1 MVRRFIVILIL
12 TLLLTSCGGA
22 PAPTQA
28 PVPTEPATETEMPTQ
43 PIIAGTN
50 TLVNTPTPAS
60 TSTAVPT
67 ETPAP
72 TRTPAFT
79 PTDTP
84 LPTLALP
91 TEVVNP
97 PARQVWDGDPT
108 YPGDSTPGFS
118 FRVTYVP
125 AIWALTTDQFG
136 FPALGH
142 RTISNCVISVTS
154 GRGLPPSMSVEHEM
168 LQTENI
174 TFDVGT
180 AYENGVKQFVT
191 FTGGDGT
198 IITAF
203 QVSFQDESD
212 ACVKD
217 AVDVISTLTS
227 VPASRATPAPSGVN
241 P

>member
-1 MVRRFIVILIL
+1 MVRRSIVILIL
-12 TLLLTSCGGA
+12 SLLITSCGGA

-28 PVPTEPATETEMPTQ
+28 PAPIESPADVQNPTQ
-43 PIIAGTN
+43 TVIASTN
-50 TLVNTPTPAS
+50 TAVDTPTPAS
-60 TSTAVPT
+60 TSTPVST
-67 ETPAP
+67 ETPAA
-72 TRTPAFT
+72 TRTPAVT

-84 LPTLALP
+84 LPTLVLP
-91 TEVVNP
+91 TEAVNP
-97 PARQVWDGDPT
+97 PSRQVWDGTPT
-108 YPGDSTPGFS
+108 YPGDSQPGYS
-118 FRVTYVP
+118 FRVTYDP

-142 RTISNCVISVTS
+142 RTIPNCVISVTS
-154 GRGLPPSMSVEHEM
+154 GRGLPPNMAVEHEM

-180 AYENGVKQFVT
+180 AFENGVKKFVT
-191 FTGGDGT
+191 FTGGDGN

-203 QVSFQDESD
+203 EVSFQEESD

-227 VPASRATPAPSGVN
+227 VPVSRATPAP
-241 P
+241 

>member
-1 MVRRFIVILIL
+1 MFRRVIVILIL
-12 TLLLTSCGGA
+12 SLLMTSCAGAA

-28 PVPTEPATETEMPTQ
+28 PVPTEPPIETEIPTQ
-43 PIIAGTN
+43 PVIADTGTP
-50 TLVNTPTPAS
+50 VNTPTLAS
-60 TSTAVPT
+60 TSTPVPT
-67 ETPAP
+67 DTPAP
-72 TRTPAFT
+72 TRTPILT
-79 PTDTP
+79 PTDTA
-84 LPTLALP
+84 LPTLVLP
-91 TEVVNP
+91 TEAVNS
-97 PARQVWDGDPT
+97 PARQVWDGNPT
-108 YPGDSTPGFS
+108 YPGDSLPGFS
-118 FRVTYVP
+118 FRVTYDPGV
-125 AIWALTTDQFG
+125 WALTADQFG

-142 RTISNCVISVTS
+142 RTISNCVLSVTS

-180 AYENGVKQFVT
+180 AFENGVKQFVT

-203 QVSFQDESD
+203 QVSFQEESD

-227 VPASRATPAPSGVN
+227 VPVSRATPAP
-241 P
+241 